1 MLSLMNFQ
9 FIQGQKVIIHSHV
22 IILRNLGSYILYF
35 LNPLHICFWAKDLN
49 QWAVKFNKIPA
60 ILDMFKTKFGK
71 LFFYCSV
78 FWDDVVKWQPHG
90 IISQP
95 YQSLFFQHLH
105 FNVSWVEMNINLM
118 NFLLIFIS
126 VYLYSFS
133 IPWRCSSY
141 YLLN

>member
-60 ILDMFKTKFGK
+60 ILDMFKIKFGK

-78 FWDDVVKWQPHG
+78 FWDEVIKWQPHG
-90 IISQP
+90 IILQL

>member
-9 FIQGQKVIIHSHV
+9 FIQGQKVIMHSHA
-22 IILRNLGSYILYF
+22 IILHNLGSYILYF

-71 LFFYCSV
+71 LFFYCNV
-78 FWDDVVKWQPHG
+78 FWDEVVKWQPHG
-90 IISQP
+90 IISEL

-118 NFLLIFIS
+118 NFFAYFHIRLFIS
-126 VYLYSFS
+126 IFCTLTLF
-133 IPWRCSSY
+133 IILRA
-141 YLLN
+141 